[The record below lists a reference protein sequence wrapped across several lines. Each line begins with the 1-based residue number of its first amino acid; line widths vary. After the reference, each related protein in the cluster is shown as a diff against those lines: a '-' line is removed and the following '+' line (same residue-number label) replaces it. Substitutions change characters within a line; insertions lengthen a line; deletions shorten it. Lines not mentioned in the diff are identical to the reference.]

1 MVKLIQSI
9 LLIAL
14 FPVFCLAQENSI
26 ALKPKRNQLMGVQP
40 ELLREPYLQMG
51 GPTTM
56 TIRWRTNVYDRS
68 RVKYG
73 FTPTQLNLVKDD
85 STLVSEHEIK
95 LSGLKPM
102 TKYYYSIGGIADT
115 ILQGNSDNY
124 FYTLPDN
131 DSEELIRVAGFGDCG
146 NNSPNQK
153 LVRDQVEQYIKT
165 NPLNAWIL
173 MGDNAYADGT
183 DAEFQAKFF
192 NIYKN
197 DLLKHIPLYP
207 VPGNHDYHD
216 FASASAKDQNKMA
229 YYQNFTIPK
238 NGELGGVPS
247 STESYYS
254 YDIGNV
260 HFLALDS
267 YGPDNKG
274 MYMYDQMGD
283 QTTWVIKDLKA
294 NQKKWVVAYWHHP
307 PYTKGSHDSD
317 TEILLIKIRENFL
330 KNIEE
335 YGVDL
340 VLNGHSHV
348 YERTKLIAGYFGK
361 EADFDPKKHEISS
374 STAKYDGSKNSA
386 PYLKTTTNNKGT
398 VYVVSGSAGA
408 FGGQEETY
416 PHDAMVYS
424 NNSVGGAVILEVK
437 GNRLD
442 LKWLSSDGKIS
453 DHFTMMKDVSK
464 ADEKLLKQNNS
475 LK

>member
-1 MVKLIQSI
+1 
-9 LLIAL
+9 
-14 FPVFCLAQENSI
+14 
-26 ALKPKRNQLMGVQP
+26 
-40 ELLREPYLQMG
+40 
-51 GPTTM
+51 
-56 TIRWRTNVYDRS
+56 
-68 RVKYG
+68 
-73 FTPTQLNLVKDD
+73 
-85 STLVSEHEIK
+85 
-95 LSGLKPM
+95 
-102 TKYYYSIGGIADT
+102 
-115 ILQGNSDNY
+115 
-124 FYTLPDN
+124 
-131 DSEELIRVAGFGDCG
+131 
-146 NNSPNQK
+146 
-153 LVRDQVEQYIKT
+153 
-165 NPLNAWIL
+165 
-173 MGDNAYADGT
+173 
-183 DAEFQAKFF
+183 
-192 NIYKN
+192 
-197 DLLKHIPLYP
+197 
-207 VPGNHDYHD
+207 
-216 FASASAKDQNKMA
+216 
-229 YYQNFTIPK
+229 
-238 NGELGGVPS
+238 
-247 STESYYS
+247 
-254 YDIGNV
+254 
-260 HFLALDS
+260 
-267 YGPDNKG
+267 
-274 MYMYDQMGD
+274 MYDQMGE

-317 TEILLIKIRENFL
+317 TETLLIKIRENFL

-442 LKWLSSDGKIS
+442 LKWLISDGKIS

-464 ADEKLLKQNNS
+464 ADEKLFKQNNS